1 MKFRLFMKIVGVKNV
16 FRLVVSINKHG
27 FNLLSLLDFVKN
39 SSSLEAY
46 LEDDYVKLSYQKLY
60 QESIALAYHLELK
73 HSIKTRSKVVI
84 ISNNS
89 VAMIKTL
96 FAVSSLGADI
106 ILLNPNQKKD
116 YYKSIFENNT
126 IHLLVG
132 KNRKEFLDFNIPFFE
147 ENETIISSP
156 LKRNA
161 KRKNGNIIILSSGT
175 KGKPKNEKRRLSA
188 IKYINPVIDII
199 QKLNLIENKSV
210 FISVPVFHG
219 YGLAAL
225 FLSIFL
231 KKKIRL
237 TRKFDA
243 KETLQILEQENINC
257 WIVVPL
263 MIQKVYAIRDLQTSA
278 LKSIIS
284 GGDILPAKVV
294 ENIHETSNI
303 AMYNMY
309 GTSETGVCI
318 IATNDDLKKYPN
330 TIGKSILG
338 VKMKVKDTKG
348 KSIHNEDIGQL
359 VVKCEWASDDKK
371 DYFYTTGDLVSK
383 NEEGYYFYKGR
394 MDDLIVLG
402 GENIY
407 PNEIESMIYRNSKVK
422 WVKAR
427 GSKENGMVGIHLDLL
442 VEDRISFN
450 EMEFQNWMTQE
461 MPKYMIPKSIKVVD
475 YEPVLKL
482 M

>member
-1 MKFRLFMKIVGVKNV
+1 MKFRLIMKIVGVKNV
-16 FRLVVSINKHG
+16 LRLVVSINKHG
-27 FNLLSLLDFVKN
+27 FNLLSLLDFVKH
-39 SSSLEAY
+39 SPLTDAY
-46 LEDDYVKLSYQKLY
+46 IEDDSVKLSYKELY
-60 QESIALAYHLELK
+60 EESVVLAHYLETKYNLK
-73 HSIKTRSKVVI
+73 AKSKVAI
-84 ISNNS
+84 ISSNS
-89 VAMIKTL
+89 VAMVKTL

-106 ILLNPNQKKD
+106 VLLNPNQKKD
-116 YYKSIFENNT
+116 YYTSIFEKST
-126 IHLLVG
+126 FLLIIG
-132 KNRKEFLDFNIPFFE
+132 ENKNEWQDVNLPFFN
-147 ENETIISSP
+147 ENEIIATSV
-156 LKRNA
+156 LKRKA
-161 KRKNGNIIILSSGT
+161 KRKSGSIIIFSSGT
-175 KGKPKNEKRRLSA
+175 KGKPKKEKRKLA
-188 IKYINPVIDII
+188 VAKYINPVIDII
-199 QKLNLIENKSV
+199 QKLNLIATKTV
-210 FISVPVFHG
+210 LISVPVFHG

-225 FLSIFL
+225 FLSLFL

-263 MIQKVYAIRDLQTSA
+263 MIQKVYAIRNLQTSA

-284 GGDILPAKVV
+284 GGDILPVRVV
-294 ENIHETSNI
+294 KNIHETSNI
-303 AMYNMY
+303 AIYNMY

-348 KSIHNEDIGQL
+348 KSINNEDIGQL

-371 DYFYTTGDLVSK
+371 DDFYTTGDLVSK
-383 NEEGYYFYKGR
+383 NEEGYYFYRGR
-394 MDDLIVLG
+394 IDDLIVLG

-427 GSKENGMVGIHLDLL
+427 GSRENGMVGIHLDLL

-475 YEPVLKL
+475 YEPDLKL